1 MRNYS
6 DFDMTDSLKRIEEED
21 MSLGPVK
28 EQSHY
33 QLFPEAELMPLERTS
48 SSSFPIAPDGM
59 CMMLY
64 ALYYILFLSLTLL

>member
-6 DFDMTDSLKRIEEED
+6 DFDMTDNLKRMEEED
-21 MSLGPVK
+21 LSLGPVK

-59 CMMLY
+59 CMMLCIV
-64 ALYYILFLSLTLL
+64 LHPLSFSH